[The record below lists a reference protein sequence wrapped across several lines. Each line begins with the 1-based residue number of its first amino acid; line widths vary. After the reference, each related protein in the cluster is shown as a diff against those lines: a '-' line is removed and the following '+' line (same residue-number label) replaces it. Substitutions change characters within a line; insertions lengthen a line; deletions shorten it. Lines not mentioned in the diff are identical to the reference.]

1 MLSTG
6 LKIWIG
12 SSMKKYKYIYY
23 YVSIFYT
30 IGISLWSGT
39 IYLFMKHI
47 GYTYGQINLFL
58 GIFWVITFFAEI
70 PSGYIAD
77 KVGYLKTIMFSGFV
91 RGIGLLLLAIS
102 PRNLH
107 WMVISGVLTA
117 IGDSLQSG
125 TMDSWIANKATKY
138 NNKNQLSEIYLKYS
152 MIALPLTMVATF
164 VGANILGNIDLNLPL
179 IIGALFLIICSLTVI
194 PLLKYDVKNI
204 SKLKNFTH
212 KLNLIKDIKNT
223 VAVEKKTLYLI
234 LFLMPV
240 AIISSGPLDQWQ
252 LYFQKGKSINSGTIS
267 VCMTLAGMLATTIYN
282 RIVSKHTLKYKKQIN
297 IIVVSTMMMTAT
309 IWGVVLTRQYYYVSL
324 SIFMIHTMFGSVE
337 NMVSGIVLQ
346 TTIKTEKRRA
356 TIVSISNA
364 LDAGIEV
371 IVLSING
378 YLSDHYGI
386 GLAWASL
393 AIIGLMIFIIG
404 FLIRRRS
411 KDKESEVNIV

>member
-1 MLSTG
+1 
-6 LKIWIG
+6 
-12 SSMKKYKYIYY
+12 MKKYKYIYY

-39 IYLFMKHI
+39 IYIFMKHI
-47 GYTYGQINLFL
+47 GYAYGQINLFL

-77 KVGYLKTIMFSGFV
+77 KVGYLKTIMASGFI
-91 RGIGLLLLAIS
+91 RGIGLLLLALS
-102 PRNLH
+102 FKSLY
-107 WMVISGVLTA
+107 WMIISGVLTA

-138 NNKNQLSEIYLKYS
+138 NSKDQLSGIYSGYS
-152 MIALPLTMVATF
+152 IIALPLTMVATF

-179 IIGALFLIICSLTVI
+179 IVGALFLIICSLTVI
-194 PLLKYDVKNI
+194 PLLKYDIRNT
-204 SKLKNFTH
+204 SELKNLTH
-212 KLNLIKDIKNT
+212 KLNLIKDVKNT
-223 VAVEKKTLYLI
+223 AVMEKKTIHLI
-234 LFLMPV
+234 LFLLPV

-252 LYFQKGKSINSGTIS
+252 LYFQKGKVINSGTIS

-282 RIVSKHTLKYKKQIN
+282 RVVSKHTLKLKKQIKL
-297 IIVVSTMMMTAT
+297 IIVSTIMMSIT

-324 SIFMIHTMFGSVE
+324 SLFMIHTMFGSIE

-346 TTIKTEKRRA
+346 TTIETEKRRA

-371 IVLSING
+371 IVLSVNG

-386 GLAWASL
+386 GLAWISL
-393 AIIGLMIFIIG
+393 AIIGLTIFMIG
-404 FLIRRRS
+404 YLIQRKCKNKGS
-411 KDKESEVNIV
+411 GVNAA